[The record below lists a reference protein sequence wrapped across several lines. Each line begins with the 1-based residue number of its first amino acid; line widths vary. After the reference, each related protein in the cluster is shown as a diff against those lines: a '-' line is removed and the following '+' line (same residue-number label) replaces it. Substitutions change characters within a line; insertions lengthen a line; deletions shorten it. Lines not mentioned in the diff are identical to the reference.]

1 MAGIKGLNIGIFG
14 SRFTV
19 GKSSKS
25 FAIST
30 SIGKHCICDQNHESE
45 NDLGY
50 DVHRF
55 VMTQN
60 WQLDGC
66 FMPNTTVIGNWTRYH
81 F

>member
-1 MAGIKGLNIGIFG
+1 MNLG

-19 GKSSKS
+19 AKSSKS
-25 FAIST
+25 SAIST
-30 SIGKHCICDQNHESE
+30 SIGKHCICDQNHES
-45 NDLGY
+45 DLGN

-60 WQLDGC
+60 WQLGC
-66 FMPNTTVIGNWTRYH
+66 GFMSNTTVIGNWTRYH